1 MVMTWKRDSLW
12 GESTNHQWIPPPPPQ
27 HTQRASNAFDAFFVV
42 SLNKLFKNN
51 QVSSH
56 DAHVTLL

>member
-1 MVMTWKRDSLW
+1 MSWYGNDMKARFFV
-12 GESTNHQWIPPPPPQ
+12 GGIHQSPVDLPPPP
-27 HTQRASNAFDAFFVV
+27 RASNAFDAFFVV

-56 DAHVTLL
+56 DAHVTSL